1 MMDKLI
7 KKALHT
13 AVGIV
18 AGTTER
24 LQHAIDDLVAKGKIT
39 ADEGRK
45 VVDDVVKT
53 TDYKKE
59 EYEGKFKNL
68 IDSIIAKLNF
78 SQGES
83 YEKLEKRV
91 KSLEVKLGLLAKE
104 LELQRIADEEL
115 KEREDLADKKGKKTK
130 KK

>member
-39 ADEGRK
+39 AEEGRK

-68 IDSIIAKLNF
+68 IDSVIAKLNF

-104 LELQRIADEEL
+104 LELQRVAEEEL

>member
-68 IDSIIAKLNF
+68 IDSVIAKLNF

>member
-68 IDSIIAKLNF
+68 IDSVIAKLNF

-91 KSLEVKLGLLAKE
+91 KSLEVKLGLLAQE
-104 LELQRIADEEL
+104 LELQRIAEEEL

>member
-1 MMDKLI
+1 MDKLI

-39 ADEGRK
+39 AEEGRK
-45 VVDDVVKT
+45 VVDDVTKT

-68 IDSIIAKLNF
+68 IDSVISKLNF
-78 SQGES
+78 RFGNF
-83 YEKLEKRV
+83 
-91 KSLEVKLGLLAKE
+91 
-104 LELQRIADEEL
+104 
-115 KEREDLADKKGKKTK
+115 KGKHNQCFAASESSLLVPFPPPFNLLKLLIFK
-130 KK
+130 GNVVSFPPKIPHLCF

>member
-1 MMDKLI
+1 MDKLI

-39 ADEGRK
+39 AEEGRK
-45 VVDDVVKT
+45 VVDDVIKT

-68 IDSIIAKLNF
+68 IDSVISKLNF
-78 SQGES
+78 TQGES

-104 LELQRIADEEL
+104 LELQRKAEVEL
-115 KEREDLADKKGKKTK
+115 NEREDLVDKKAKKTK

>member
-1 MMDKLI
+1 MI

-24 LQHAIDDLVAKGKIT
+24 LQHAIDDLVAKGKLT
-39 ADEGRK
+39 AEEGRK
-45 VVDDVVKT
+45 VVDDVIKT

-68 IDSIIAKLNF
+68 IDSVISKLNF
-78 SQGES
+78 TQGES

-104 LELQRIADEEL
+104 LELKRRAEEEE
-115 KEREDLADKKGKKTK
+115 KEKEDLSDKKGKKSK

>member
-53 TDYKKE
+53 TDHKKE

-68 IDSIIAKLNF
+68 IDSVIAKLNF

-104 LELQRIADEEL
+104 LELQRKAEEEL
-115 KEREDLADKKGKKTK
+115 KEREDLADKKAKKTK

>member
-1 MMDKLI
+1 MDKLI

-68 IDSIIAKLNF
+68 IDSVIAKLNF

-104 LELQRIADEEL
+104 LELQRKAEEEL
-115 KEREDLADKKGKKTK
+115 KEREDLADKKAKKTK

>member
-1 MMDKLI
+1 MMDKMI

-24 LQHAIDDLVAKGKIT
+24 LQHAIDDLVAKGKLT
-39 ADEGRK
+39 AEEGRK
-45 VVDDVVKT
+45 VVDDVIKT

-68 IDSIIAKLNF
+68 IDSVISKLNF
-78 SQGES
+78 TQGES

-104 LELQRIADEEL
+104 LELKRRAEEEE
-115 KEREDLADKKGKKTK
+115 KEKEDLSDKKGKKSK

>member
-39 ADEGRK
+39 AEEGRK

-53 TDYKKE
+53 TDNKKE

-68 IDSIIAKLNF
+68 IDSVIAKLNF

-104 LELQRIADEEL
+104 LELQRIAEEEL
-115 KEREDLADKKGKKTK
+115 KEKEDLADKKGKKTK

>member
-39 ADEGRK
+39 AEEGRK

-68 IDSIIAKLNF
+68 IDSVIAKLNF

-104 LELQRIADEEL
+104 LELQRIAEEEL
-115 KEREDLADKKGKKTK
+115 KEKEDLADKKGKKTK

>member
-68 IDSIIAKLNF
+68 IDSVIAKLNF

-104 LELQRIADEEL
+104 LELQRKAEEEL
-115 KEREDLADKKGKKTK
+115 KEREDLADKKAKKTK

>member
-39 ADEGRK
+39 AEEGRK
-45 VVDDVVKT
+45 VVDDVIKT

-68 IDSIIAKLNF
+68 IDSVTSKLNF
-78 SQGES
+78 TQGES

-104 LELQRIADEEL
+104 LELQRKAEVEL
-115 KEREDLADKKGKKTK
+115 NEREDLVDKKAKKTK

>member
-1 MMDKLI
+1 MDKLI

-53 TDYKKE
+53 TDHKKE

-68 IDSIIAKLNF
+68 IDSVIAKLNF

-104 LELQRIADEEL
+104 LELQRKAEEEL
-115 KEREDLADKKGKKTK
+115 KEREDLADKKAKKTK